1 VTITLLILG
10 LLLAFVGLVGCI
22 LPVIPGPPI
31 SFLSLIVLSYARH
44 WEPFSTTF
52 LVVMGVIASIV
63 VLLDYIIPAGGAR
76 RYGASKAGVA
86 GSMIGMFVGFF
97 FVPPFGIFIG
107 AFLGAIIGELVIRKG
122 GKEALRA
129 GWGVF
134 VGFVVSTGIKMAF
147 ACVVLFFYI
156 TELF

>member
-1 VTITLLILG
+1 MTITLLILG
-10 LLLAFVGLVGCI
+10 LLLALVGLIGCI

-52 LVVMGVIASIV
+52 LVVMGVITAV
-63 VLLDYIIPAGGAR
+63 VVVLDYIIPAGGAR

-86 GSMIGMFVGFF
+86 GSVIGTVVGFF
-97 FVPPFGIFIG
+97 FVPPFGIFVG
-107 AFLGAIIGELVIRKG
+107 AFLGAIAGELVIRKG
-122 GKEALRA
+122 GKDALRA

-134 VGFVVSTGIKMAF
+134 VGFAVSTGIKMAF

-156 TELF
+156 AELF